1 MSGNPKNVEKFEQTC
16 RHRSD
21 TTNECGECNQHTGY
35 VWWCSQKPMVMAEA
49 VSSTPQRLA
58 ILKARV
64 TWWRLRDMLQAM
76 STVSAVFFLWFC
88 LRKVQY
94 PELRKEMSS
103 DFAVFKSMGAVIK
116 QMAAGY
122 DLMWVVEDSDPLVVG
137 RRLESD
143 DTRRKIIVTRGA
155 KQMVVRNSKFSKYL
169 RISLYSPFTN
179 HLINH
184 LIKWNWAHPISA
196 GFRTEFDPRAG
207 LHLGGPQRRGNSQAV
222 EASSTTYLCAKGL
235 QGARHPMGWGE
246 KTIWKLRLLPRWTS
260 IFSWLRLLNDD

>member
-1 MSGNPKNVEKFEQTC
+1 
-16 RHRSD
+16 
-21 TTNECGECNQHTGY
+21 
-35 VWWCSQKPMVMAEA
+35 
-49 VSSTPQRLA
+49 
-58 ILKARV
+58 
-64 TWWRLRDMLQAM
+64 
-76 STVSAVFFLWFC
+76 
-88 LRKVQY
+88 
-94 PELRKEMSS
+94 MSS

-184 LIKWNWAHPISA
+184 LIK
-196 GFRTEFDPRAG
+196 
-207 LHLGGPQRRGNSQAV
+207 
-222 EASSTTYLCAKGL
+222 
-235 QGARHPMGWGE
+235 
-246 KTIWKLRLLPRWTS
+246 
-260 IFSWLRLLNDD
+260 